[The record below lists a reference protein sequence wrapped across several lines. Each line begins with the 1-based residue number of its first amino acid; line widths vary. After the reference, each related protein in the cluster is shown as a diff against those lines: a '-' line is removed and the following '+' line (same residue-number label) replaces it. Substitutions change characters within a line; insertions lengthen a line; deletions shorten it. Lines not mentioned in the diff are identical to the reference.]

1 VKSRLSA
8 LNSQFEKGFLIPPQK
23 PGFGVELD
31 PAALQR
37 FALSETEDLAIP
49 QPVLRAS

>member
-1 VKSRLSA
+1 LKKDFSYL
-8 LNSQFEKGFLIPPQK
+8 PQK

-31 PAALQR
+31 PAGLRR
-37 FALSETEDLAIP
+37 FAFSETEDLAIP

>member
-1 VKSRLSA
+1 LKKDFSYL
-8 LNSQFEKGFLIPPQK
+8 PQK

-37 FALSETEDLAIP
+37 FAFSGTEDLAIP

>member
-1 VKSRLSA
+1 MRLSA
-8 LNSQFEKGFLIPPQK
+8 LNSQFVKGFLISPQK

-37 FALSETEDLAIP
+37 FAFSGTEDLAIP
-49 QPVLRAS
+49 QSVLRTS